1 MLTGLFPY
9 LYVRGRKLKEM
20 TTREVADYLKVHPKT
35 LAIWRHR
42 DQGPR
47 YYRVGVRDI
56 RYSQEDVEAWLAEN
70 RQTPQNNG
78 K

>member
-1 MLTGLFPY
+1 M
-9 LYVRGRKLKEM
+9 M

-47 YYRVGVRDI
+47 YYRIGPRDI
-56 RYSQEDVEAWLAEN
+56 RYFMEDVEAWLAEQG
-70 RQTPQNNG
+70 RTPKNG
-78 K
+78 SK